1 MFKPWVSCRADK
13 AVGVG
18 LGETAGL
25 KVAVGSGVGD
35 RVGGSVGLNVG
46 VGEGVNV
53 GEGVEVG
60 VEGGVTVKFIV
71 LTDGPLVTPCSS
83 NARIFTVW
91 LPTLMPAV
99 LMINEPKALI
109 VPVRF
114 QIQGPSA
121 FNVLSTRRRTAA
133 KFLSEALKATVRSIL
148 FGPLL
153 VIVIVGLAIDALS
166 ASAFRRFS

>member
-1 MFKPWVSCRADK
+1 MFKPWVGCRADK

-35 RVGGSVGLNVG
+35 GVGGSVGLNVG

-71 LTDGPLVTPCSS
+71 LTDGPLVTP
-83 NARIFTVW
+83 
-91 LPTLMPAV
+91 
-99 LMINEPKALI
+99 
-109 VPVRF
+109 VR
-114 QIQGPSA
+114 QMQGFSQCGC
-121 FNVLSTRRRTAA
+121 RRSCQRC
-133 KFLSEALKATVRSIL
+133 L
-148 FGPLL
+148 
-153 VIVIVGLAIDALS
+153 
-166 ASAFRRFS
+166 